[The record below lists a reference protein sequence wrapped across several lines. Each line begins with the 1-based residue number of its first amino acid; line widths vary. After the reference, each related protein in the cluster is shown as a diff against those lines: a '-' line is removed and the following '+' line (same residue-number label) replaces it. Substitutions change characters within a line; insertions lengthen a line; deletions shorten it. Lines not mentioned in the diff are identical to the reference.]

1 MVNRLMVAETP
12 GVEDVEEFIQ
22 ENSSS
27 FEQMVESA
35 EKRLFNPLTGN
46 HALKRA
52 FLCSCISSA
61 I

>member
-1 MVNRLMVAETP
+1 MVDETP
-12 GVEDVEEFIQ
+12 DVEDVEEFIQ